1 MQWPVQWPLMK
12 VHADAKKAEKAV
24 ERDESPRTHAED
36 DASSAA
42 HDGLAFVSASGVVHP
57 AHTRGVRGTFYGS
70 FRPAAVHQKGAV
82 HSAPAMERMAF
93 SAVSADHLHASAVA
107 DDAFCKLDE

>member
-1 MQWPVQWPLMK
+1 MQWPVMK

-24 ERDESPRTHAED
+24 EFIDESPRTHAED

-57 AHTRGVRGTFYGS
+57 AHTRGMRGTFYGS
-70 FRPAAVHQKGAV
+70 FRPEAAVHQKGAN
-82 HSAPAMERMAF
+82 SATPMQRIAT
-93 SAVSADHLHASAVA
+93 AVSADHLHASVVA
-107 DDAFCKLDE
+107 DDALCKLDE